1 MNHRILIEFNYWFFM
16 YNITNIYEVVMLI
29 VNSIESLFLETKKF
43 NGSVGFV
50 PTMGA
55 LHEGHLTL
63 IRQARKENDFVVVSI
78 FVNPTQFL
86 EGEDLDAYP
95 RKEEADAKICEL
107 AGVDV
112 IFMPTAEMMYEQDE
126 LSITAPAI
134 KGFILEGTKRPG
146 HFDGMLQVVMKLL
159 NLIAYNKPS
168 EFRAYFG
175 KKDAQQLA
183 LIEQMVRNY
192 FINVNIIP
200 CEIVR
205 DSDGLALSSRN
216 VYLSKEERVKALS
229 LSRSLK
235 KATEMVMKKECSVL
249 EIKKEMEQ
257 VLSSVDIE
265 YVALVNRQF
274 QAIEKVEIG
283 NTIIL
288 VAAGVG
294 QTRLIDNLWI

>member
-1 MNHRILIEFNYWFFM
+1 MI
-16 YNITNIYEVVMLI
+16 I
-29 VNSIESLFLETKKF
+29 VNSIEKLFEVTKTLD
-43 NGSVGFV
+43 GSIGFV

-55 LHEGHLTL
+55 LHEGHLSL
-63 IRQARKENDFVVVSI
+63 IRRARKENSTVIVSI

-95 RKEEADAKICEL
+95 RREKADAKISEL
-107 AGVDV
+107 AGTD
-112 IFMPTAEMMYEQDE
+112 ILFMPNIEMMYEVDE

-134 KGFILEGTKRPG
+134 RGFILEGTKRAG

-159 NLIAYNKPS
+159 NIIAFNKPTT
-168 EFRAYFG
+168 FRAYFG

-192 FINVNIIP
+192 FINVEIVP
-200 CEIVR
+200 CDIVR

-216 VYLSKEERVKALS
+216 IYLSKEERREALA

-235 KATEMVMKKECSVL
+235 KATDMVIQKELNVEKIRASML
-249 EIKKEMEQ
+249 N
-257 VLSSVDIE
+257 VLSEIEVE

-274 QAIEKVEIG
+274 QAIEEVIVG
-283 NTIIL
+283 DTIIL
-288 VAAGVG
+288 VAGKVG
-294 QTRLIDNLWI
+294 KTRLIDNLWL

>member
-1 MNHRILIEFNYWFFM
+1 MI
-16 YNITNIYEVVMLI
+16 I
-29 VNSIESLFLETKKF
+29 VHTIDALFKATKSL
-43 NGSVGFV
+43 NGTIGFV

-63 IRQARKENDFVVVSI
+63 IRQARSENDTVVVSI

-86 EGEDLDAYP
+86 EGEDLDTYP
-95 RKEEADAKICEL
+95 RKEEADSKICEL
-107 AGVDV
+107 AGVD
-112 IFMPTAEMMYEQDE
+112 ILFMPTIDMMYETDE
-126 LSITAPAI
+126 LAITAPSI
-134 KGFILEGTKRPG
+134 RGFILEGTKRAG

-168 EFRAYFG
+168 SFRAYFG

-192 FINVNIIP
+192 FINVEIIP
-200 CEIVR
+200 CDIVR
-205 DSDGLALSSRN
+205 DRDGLALSSRN
-216 VYLSKEERVKALS
+216 IYLSIEERKKALS

-235 KATEMVMKKECSVL
+235 SATTMILKKEFNV
-249 EIKKEMEQ
+249 ERIKKEML
-257 VLSSVDIE
+257 LSLSEIEVE

-274 QAIEKVEIG
+274 KSIEQVEIG

-288 VAAGVG
+288 VAGYVG
-294 QTRLIDNLWI
+294 TTRLIDNLWV

>member
-1 MNHRILIEFNYWFFM
+1 M
-16 YNITNIYEVVMLI
+16 TI
-29 VNSIESLFLETKKF
+29 VNSIEELYTQTKQF

-55 LHEGHLTL
+55 LHEGHLSL
-63 IRQARKENDFVVVSI
+63 IREARAKNDFVVVSI

-95 RKEEADAKICEL
+95 RKEDADAKICEL

-112 IFMPTAEMMYEQDE
+112 IFMPNAAMMYEEDE
-126 LSITAPAI
+126 LSIAAPATR
-134 KGFILEGTKRPG
+134 GFILEGSKRPG

-159 NLIAYNKPS
+159 NLIAYNKPTA
-168 EFRAYFG
+168 FRAYFG

-183 LIEQMVRNY
+183 LITQMVKNY
-192 FINVNIIP
+192 FINVEIVP
-200 CEIVR
+200 CDIVR
-205 DSDGLALSSRN
+205 DADGLALSSRN
-216 VYLSKEERVKALS
+216 VYLNKEERVRALT

-235 KATEMVMKKECSVL
+235 KATELVMRKEFEVVKTKEVMAEVL
-249 EIKKEMEQ
+249 KE
-257 VLSSVDIE
+257 VDVE
-265 YVALVNRQF
+265 YIALVNRQF
-274 QAIEKVEIG
+274 QAIDEVEIG

-294 QTRLIDNLWI
+294 STRLIDNLWI

>member
-1 MNHRILIEFNYWFFM
+1 M
-16 YNITNIYEVVMLI
+16 VI
-29 VNSIESLFLETKKF
+29 VNSIEELLEATQQLD
-43 NGSVGFV
+43 GTVGFV

-55 LHEGHLTL
+55 LHEGHLSL
-63 IRQARKENDFVVVSI
+63 IRQSRSENDAVVVSI

-86 EGEDLDAYP
+86 EGEDLDQYP
-95 RKEEADAKICEL
+95 RKDEADKKICEL
-107 AGVDV
+107 AGVD
-112 IFMPTAEMMYEQDE
+112 ILFMPTTEMMYERDE
-126 LSITAPAI
+126 LKITAPALG
-134 KGFILEGTKRPG
+134 GFILEGSKRPG

-159 NLIAYNKPS
+159 NLVAYNKPKA
-168 EFRAYFG
+168 FRAYFG

-192 FINVNIIP
+192 FLNVQIVP

-216 VYLSKEERVKALS
+216 VYLSKEERARALS

-235 KATEMVMKKECSVL
+235 KATDMVLQKELDVKR
-249 EIKKEMEQ
+249 IKQAMEE
-257 VLSSVDIE
+257 VLSEVELE

-274 QAIEKVEIG
+274 QSLEEVEIG

-294 QTRLIDNLWI
+294 KTRLIDNLWI

>member
-1 MNHRILIEFNYWFFM
+1 MI
-16 YNITNIYEVVMLI
+16 I
-29 VNSIESLFLETKKF
+29 VSSIEDLFKETKQF

-55 LHEGHLTL
+55 LHEGHLSL

-95 RKEEADAKICEL
+95 RKEDADAKICEL

-112 IFMPTAEMMYEQDE
+112 IFMPNAEMMYESDE

-134 KGFILEGTKRPG
+134 RGFILEGTKRPG

-159 NLIAYNKPS
+159 NLIAYNKPT

-183 LIEQMVRNY
+183 LIMQMVKNY
-192 FINVNIIP
+192 FINVDIVP
-200 CEIVR
+200 CDIVR

-235 KATEMVMKKECSVL
+235 KATELV
-249 EIKKEMEQ
+249 IKKEFSVP
-257 VLSSVDIE
+257 VLKEAMLEVLQEVDVE
-265 YVALVNRQF
+265 YVTLVNREF
-274 QAIEKVEIG
+274 KAIDDIEIG
-283 NTIIL
+283 NTIML

-294 QTRLIDNLWI
+294 STRLIDNLWI